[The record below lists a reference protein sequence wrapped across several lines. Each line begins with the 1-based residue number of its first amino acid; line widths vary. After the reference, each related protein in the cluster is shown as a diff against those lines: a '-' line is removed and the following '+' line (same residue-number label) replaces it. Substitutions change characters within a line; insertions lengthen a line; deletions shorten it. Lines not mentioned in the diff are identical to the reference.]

1 MGLKFKHT
9 KIILKR
15 ILTFILALLLVS
27 TFLDAQDTIV
37 NQFLKNW
44 KIVDQFGTVDTL
56 TNDTAH
62 LNFQNRNYIDNFSI
76 ANSFNG
82 NLGSPIQSKVF
93 SDRPIPSGF
102 LFAESYYP
110 YLQTINSNR
119 FYNTKTPFS
128 TLKYTT
134 GGTNYRESDDVGF
147 LFTANANKNLNFGVL
162 MDYIYARGEYKNQS
176 VKRFAG
182 SLFGSYTGKRYAA
195 SGVISSNSLSNLENG
210 GITDVSY
217 ILNPPYGYETPENIP
232 VRIGVAAQS
241 SFKQFQLHFNQQYSL
256 GFEREVK
263 KVKDSVVTE
272 FVPVTRFIHT
282 LQIDNFQKRYFEN
295 SPETSFYKNTYYTQT
310 NDTAA
315 LQRVSNRLAVN
326 LAEEFNKW
334 MRFGLTAYVHNDIE
348 RYVYEKD
355 SLLNDSLF
363 TNIKIGGVLSK
374 EIGQKLTYRISG
386 EVGLIG
392 YRAGDVL
399 LSGVIGTKFRLW
411 KDTISLKA
419 TAFSSTEEPDFHLQ
433 HYESNHFKW
442 KNSFS
447 KLFKTHIGGTF
458 AIPTKQLSL
467 EAAIEN
473 ISNHIYFDTLAMPV
487 QYDGSVQLLSLKLKK
502 DFRLGRFGLDNT
514 VVYQESLN
522 DVVLPL
528 PQLALYHNLYYIDK
542 WFKVLSIQAG
552 AYIRY
557 HTSYYAPSYMP
568 ATGQFY
574 NQRDMKIGNYPVM
587 SVYANVHLKRTR
599 FFAEYYHINQLFM
612 KGNYYSMPNYPINP
626 ASFRMGL
633 TWNFYD

>member
-1 MGLKFKHT
+1 M
-9 KIILKR
+9 R
-15 ILTFILALLLVS
+15 NLTFILVLLLVS
-27 TFLDAQDTIV
+27 NLLDAQDTIV

-44 KIVDQFGTVDTL
+44 KIVDMFGTVDTVS
-56 TNDTAH
+56 NDTAH
-62 LNFQNRNYIDNFSI
+62 LNFQHKNYIDNFSI

-93 SDRPIPSGF
+93 SDRPISSGF
-102 LFAESYYP
+102 LFAEPYYP
-110 YLQTINSNR
+110 YLQTISSNR

-147 LFTANANKNLNFGVL
+147 LFTANATKNLNFGAL
-162 MDYIYARGEYKNQS
+162 IDYIYARGEYNNQS

-182 SLFGSYTGKRYAA
+182 SLFGSYNGKRYAA

-232 VRIGVAAQS
+232 IRIGAAAQS

-334 MRFGLTAYVHNDIE
+334 MRFGLTAFIHNDIE

-374 EIGQKLTYRISG
+374 ELGQKLTYRISG

-399 LSGVIGTKFRLW
+399 LSGVVGTKFRLW

-419 TAFSSTEEPDFHLQ
+419 TAFSSTEEPDFYLQ
-433 HYESNHFKW
+433 QYESNHFKW

-467 EAAIEN
+467 EASIEN
-473 ISNHIYFDTLAMPV
+473 ISKHIYFDTLAMPV
-487 QYDGSVQLLSLKLKK
+487 QYDGSVQLLSLKFKK
-502 DFRLGRFGLDNT
+502 DFKLGRFGLDNT

-528 PQLALYHNLYYIDK
+528 PQLSLYHNIYYFDK

-552 AYIRY
+552 AYVRY

-587 SVYANVHLKRTR
+587 SVYVNAHLRRTR
-599 FFAEYYHINQLFM
+599 FFAEYYHVNQLFM
-612 KGNYYSMPNYPINP
+612 KGIYYSMPNYPINP
-626 ASFRMGL
+626 ASFKMGL